1 MGKKRKKKRIRP
13 LALCVFR
20 RGSMIFVARGYDAHK
35 DETFYRPVGGR
46 IEFGE
51 RGCEAIIREV
61 REELN
66 AEATNVTYLGALEN
80 IFSYENAPGHEIA
93 LIYDGRFTDP
103 ALNADDV
110 CVQGRDGAKILY
122 EACWRSLDFFQGAT
136 APPLYPEGLLKLLE
150 DAGAHSTGSLPQN
163 SAAGD
168 EVDG

>member
-20 RGSMIFVARGYDAHK
+20 RGSMIFVARGYDGHK
-35 DETFYRPVGGR
+35 DETFYRPVGGG

-51 RGCEAIIREV
+51 RGRDAVIREV

-66 AEATNVTYLGALEN
+66 TEATDLTYLGALEN

-110 CVQGRDGAKILY
+110 CVQGRDGKKILY
-122 EACWRSLDFFQGAT
+122 EAGWRPLDFFQGAT

-150 DAGAHSTGSLPQN
+150 DAG
-163 SAAGD
+163 
-168 EVDG
+168 